1 MVECMSRWVCE
12 YMTIYVGM
20 LDMHMYVVVSLPLYV
35 HQDIPW
41 HVHLPPTEAYL
52 LQIRL
57 SLVAKWEWTH
67 LVTQLENEHCVDVK
81 DDKISKSYSQ
91 KEHLLLGNTYTYVP
105 MEKFQLYH
113 YSGVASTYVYTQ
125 KWSLQYSP
133 LCVEGNESSKLK
145 PLESALNIVHTT
157 EFSAVFPQAQS
168 QKMACLCRGGG
179 SSAPFTILLRGP
191 PMPIHDYWGVL
202 L

>member
-1 MVECMSRWVCE
+1 MWVHDHICGYVRHAYVCGSESSLVCASGYPVTCALAPNWGLLTTDKAQSRGQVGVNPPSNTAGKWTLCGCE
-12 YMTIYVGM
+12 GWQNIKIVLTKGTFAIR
-20 LDMHMYVVVSLPLYV
+20 
-35 HQDIPW
+35 Q
-41 HVHLPPTEAYL
+41 HVHL
-52 LQIRL
+52 
-57 SLVAKWEWTH
+57 
-67 LVTQLENEHCVDVK
+67 
-81 DDKISKSYSQ
+81 
-91 KEHLLLGNTYTYVP
+91 P

-191 PMPIHDYWGVL
+191 PTPIHDYWGVL